1 MGGMAAKRDGGEIL
15 VGLDIGTTKVAAV
28 VGEVTDNGIEVIG
41 VGQQLCKGSRKG
53 LALNIEQTAASIK
66 ETIHEAEQMAGCQIG
81 SVHVGISGP
90 HVQGIDMSGLVAVK
104 GGEVANEDVERVKEN
119 ARAINLPKDRDILH
133 VLPQDYIIDG
143 QDGIREPVG
152 ISGVRLE
159 AKVHII
165 TASALQIQ
173 NILKC
178 CRLCDLAVDS
188 VTLEHLAAAEA
199 VLQDGEK
206 ELGVALVDIG
216 GSITNMAI
224 YVDGT
229 LRHTAVIGMGGGH
242 ITNDIR
248 VGLRTIEAEAE
259 RLKKSHA
266 CALGSMVDAEETILV
281 PRVGPRPPE
290 MVPRSALCAIVSPR
304 VEEILS
310 HVQQEIEKSGYGD
323 MLHGGVV
330 LTGGAAMLKGLA
342 EMAEEVMQTVVRVG
356 MPMGVGGMVDMV
368 QNPSFAVASGLLL
381 HAARRKAH
389 ASEDIAPPTKPGERK
404 GAGKRF
410 WETVKQWF

>member
-1 MGGMAAKRDGGEIL
+1 MGGMAVKREGGEIL

-28 VGEVTDNGIEVIG
+28 VGEVTDQGVEVIG
-41 VGQQLCKGSRKG
+41 IGQQLCRGSRKG

-66 ETIHEAEQMAGCQIG
+66 ETIREAEQMAGCQIG

-90 HVQGIDMSGLVAVK
+90 HVQGLDMSGLVAVK
-104 GGEVANEDVERVKEN
+104 GGEVTAEDVDRVKEN
-119 ARAINLPKDRDILH
+119 ARAFKLPQDREILH

-159 AKVHII
+159 AKVHVI
-165 TASALQIQ
+165 TVSALQIQ

-178 CRLCDLAVDS
+178 CRLCDLQVDS
-188 VTLEHLAAAEA
+188 ITLEHLAAAEA

-206 ELGVALVDIG
+206 ELGVALIDIG
-216 GSITNMAI
+216 GALTNMAI

-229 LRHTAVIGMGGGH
+229 LRHTAVTSMGGGH

-259 RLKKSHA
+259 RLKKTSA
-266 CALGSMVDAEETILV
+266 CALGSMVDPEETILV
-281 PRVGPRPPE
+281 PRVGPRQPE
-290 MVPRSALCAIVSPR
+290 QVPRSALCAIVSPR

-310 HVQQEIEKSGYGD
+310 HVQQEIEKSGYGE
-323 MLHGGVV
+323 LLAGGVV
-330 LTGGAAMLKGLA
+330 LTGGGAMLKGLA
-342 EMAEEVMQTVVRVG
+342 EMAEQVMQTMVRVG
-356 MPMGVGGMVDMV
+356 QPMGFGGMVDMV
-368 QNPSFAVASGLLL
+368 QNPSFAAASGLLL
-381 HAARRKAH
+381 MAARRRGREQ
-389 ASEDIAPPTKPGERK
+389 EDVVSAAKPGERS
-404 GAGKRF
+404 GRSQRF
-410 WETVKQWF
+410 WETVKRWF

>member
-1 MGGMAAKRDGGEIL
+1 MVAKREGGEIL

-28 VGEVTDNGIEVIG
+28 VGEVGDDGIEVIG
-41 VGQQLCKGSRKG
+41 VGQQVCKGTRKG
-53 LALNIEQTAASIK
+53 LALNIEQTAASIR
-66 ETIHEAEQMAGCQIG
+66 ETIHEAEQMAGCRIG
-81 SVHVGISGP
+81 AVHVGISGP

-104 GGEVANEDVERVKEN
+104 GGEVAEEDVERVKEN

-165 TASALQIQ
+165 TASALQTQ

-178 CRLCDLAVDS
+178 CRLCDLEVHS

-216 GSITNMAI
+216 GAITNLAI

-242 ITNDIR
+242 ITADIR
-248 VGLRTIEAEAE
+248 FALRTIEAEAE

-266 CALGSMVDAEETILV
+266 CALGSMIDAEETILV
-281 PRVGPRPPE
+281 PRVGPRAPE
-290 MVPRSALCAIVSPR
+290 MVPRAALCAIVSPR
-304 VEEILS
+304 VEEILT

-330 LTGGAAMLKGLA
+330 LTGGGAMLKGLA
-342 EMAEEVMQTVVRVG
+342 ELAEDVMRTVVRVG
-356 MPMGVGGMVDMV
+356 SPMGIGGMVDMV
-368 QNPSFAVASGLLL
+368 QNPSFGVAAGLLL
-381 HAARRKAH
+381 HAARRRTALV
-389 ASEDIAPPTKPGERK
+389 EDLAPPARPGDKK
-404 GAGKRF
+404 GRGKRF
-410 WETVKQWF
+410 WDTVKQWF